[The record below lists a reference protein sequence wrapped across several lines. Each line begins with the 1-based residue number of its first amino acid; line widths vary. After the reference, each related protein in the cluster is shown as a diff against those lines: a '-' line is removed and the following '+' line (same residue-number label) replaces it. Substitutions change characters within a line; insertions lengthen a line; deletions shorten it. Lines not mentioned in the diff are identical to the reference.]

1 MVAFSVTF
9 PQSKC
14 FEPEG
19 EIMCCQWSGCDKLAE
34 KHVQF
39 GLRAFGEF
47 KPQIPLNVPFQVEHR
62 KLCAGH
68 VHDTQVLFHFVSTF
82 EINKCPD
89 NCQDR

>member
-1 MVAFSVTF
+1 
-9 PQSKC
+9 
-14 FEPEG
+14 
-19 EIMCCQWSGCDKLAE
+19 MCCQWSGCDKLAE
-34 KHVQF
+34 KHVQY